1 MSNNKV
7 KDWVEFERLKELPL
21 LEDLLF
27 VGNPLQEKHAADGGT
42 VVIII
47 TQPWSSHAQTGFSRF
62 PADFQSSRRSMVSAC
77 ISRWGMLT

>member
-27 VGNPLQEKHAADGGT
+27 VGNPLQEKHAADGG
-42 VVIII
+42 
-47 TQPWSSHAQTGFSRF
+47 G
-62 PADFQSSRRSMVSAC
+62 
-77 ISRWGMLT
+77 